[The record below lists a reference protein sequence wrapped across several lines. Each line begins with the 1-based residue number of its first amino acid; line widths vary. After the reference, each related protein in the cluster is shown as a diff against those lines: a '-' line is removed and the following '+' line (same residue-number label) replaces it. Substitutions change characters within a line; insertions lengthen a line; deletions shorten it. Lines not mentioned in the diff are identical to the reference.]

1 MIESELDAASVNLR
15 FAQQL
20 LRLEPYGS
28 GNPQPVFMM
37 EDVEIEEVLSLANER
52 NLRFNLRKDG
62 RRFVGLRFGKT
73 IWENK
78 CTAGDRVR
86 IAFAVDVSVYRGK
99 NSLQLILKD
108 IKLSQEDE
116 HAGFEEEY
124 RAYEADPAYV
134 LPAGAVPSRQDVV
147 DVYSYFLRTS
157 HEAGAHHMYNPAV
170 AARRVSRSY
179 GRPVN
184 FAQLMLSVEIL
195 SELNMIEYQK
205 QGKYIYVKTKTC
217 ADKANLSKS
226 ALWRRVRG

>member
-1 MIESELDAASVNLR
+1 M
-15 FAQQL
+15 
-20 LRLEPYGS
+20 
-28 GNPQPVFMM
+28 
-37 EDVEIEEVLSLANER
+37 
-52 NLRFNLRKDG
+52 
-62 RRFVGLRFGKT
+62 
-73 IWENK
+73 
-78 CTAGDRVR
+78 
-86 IAFAVDVSVYRGK
+86 SVYREK

-147 DVYSYFLRTS
+147 DVYLIP
-157 HEAGAHHMYNPAV
+157 AHKPGRRAPHV
-170 AARRVSRSY
+170 QSRGGGGGCAAT

-195 SELNMIEYQK
+195 SELNMMISEAGQI
-205 QGKYIYVKTKTC
+205 YICKDQTC